1 MLARNFTWEKEEE
14 MADTCKSVVLTKIRH
29 MEIKEFPIPEIGADD
44 GLLKVEMVGV
54 CGSDPGYYTG
64 KNKVPFP
71 LMMGH
76 EIVGRIAKIGVNKAK
91 LNNVKVGDR
100 VVVQNRF
107 GCGVCRQCITGNYE
121 KCVSKLGYGVFVPC
135 SEPPYLW
142 GAYSEYL
149 YLPPRA
155 MIHKIN
161 NDVKLEAA
169 VLTTSVIGNCIRWV
183 REIGQCSIGETVVI
197 AGAGQQGLAA
207 AVVAKESGAKV
218 ILMDIARSKSRLE
231 LGKEFGADEIVI
243 TDEEDPIEAVKRIT
257 DGDLADLFIDC
268 TGYPPM
274 MSMSLDMVKTFGRIV
289 TPGLY
294 GDHPVTLNMDKI
306 VFKQITIRGA
316 HAQSYYADE
325 AAVKLVESRKY
336 PLEKMVTHHFSL
348 EEAEI
353 AVKTAGHEIE
363 GENPIKCVIMPNGPV
378 E

>member
-1 MLARNFTWEKEEE
+1 
-14 MADTCKSVVLTKIRH
+14 MADTCRAMVLTKIRH
-29 MEIKEFPIPEIGADD
+29 MEMREFPIPEVGDDD

-76 EIVGRIAKIGVNKAK
+76 EIVGRIAKIGENKARRNK
-91 LNNVKVGDR
+91 VKVGDR

-107 GCGVCRQCITGNYE
+107 GCGVCKQCITGNYE
-121 KCVSKLGYGVFVPC
+121 KCESKLGYGVFVPC

-155 MIHKIN
+155 MIHKIRE
-161 NDVKLEAA
+161 DVPLEAA

-207 AVVAKESGAKV
+207 TVVAKESGAKV
-218 ILMDIARSKSRLE
+218 ILMDVSACRNRLD
-231 LGKEFGADEIVI
+231 LGKEFGADEIVL
-243 TDEEDPIEAVKRIT
+243 TDQEDPVQAVERIT
-257 DGDLADLFIDC
+257 EGELADLFIDC
-268 TGYPPM
+268 AGYPPM
-274 MSMSLDMVKTFGRIV
+274 LSMSLKMVKTFGRIV

-294 GDHPVTLNMDKI
+294 GEHPVTLDMDTV
-306 VFKQITIRGA
+306 VFKQLKIMGA

-336 PLEKMVTHHFSL
+336 PLEKMVTHHFLL
-348 EEAEI
+348 EDAEK
-353 AVKTAGHEIE
+353 AVKTTGREIE
-363 GENPIKCVIMPNGPV
+363 GEHPIKCVIMPNGPV
-378 E
+378 AR